1 MATEGDASTIESILT
16 RCLTKL
22 KRIESRD
29 MYLEMLHSEWYMTP
43 ADLWL
48 AIDDGKAWSD
58 LKLPG
63 RLKIEIKRELQ
74 VLQSTSNETG
84 QITKS
89 SSNALPTTTITSKEI
104 IVQEKQQWMKY
115 FSEEHQTF
123 FYTNLRTHESQWEI
137 PIGDQHDI
145 YDGSSSADV
154 TPTSKSSTGMK
165 IGGNGHDDD
174 DDCNDDDNKKHEDEE
189 AIWRELLRNVGTKT
203 PTQAAEIVSD
213 GIDVPSSSSTQKK
226 SVIVVSDAYV
236 IPEEVSLGVVETSMP
251 SAARMLAMNLS
262 SSERSDRSISNSA
275 SVDDDDED
283 DDDDDVDDPPSPP
296 PIRHGTSRNREESSS
311 PDPLMAQRLIDM
323 GFTPSTVA
331 SALRRS
337 DNNLSAAASILLANR
352 RPSLTINQNSASSS
366 QNPSTVSAARRAA
379 ARIGMPRFFPP
390 PSAPPPP
397 NYNGLR

>member
-1 MATEGDASTIESILT
+1 MASTDDGSTIESILT
-16 RCLTKL
+16 RCLTRL
-22 KRIESRD
+22 KRIESKD
-29 MYLEMLHSEWYMTP
+29 MYLEVFRSEWYTTP
-43 ADLWL
+43 DDLWL

-74 VLQSTSNETG
+74 VLQSNEKENSIKT
-84 QITKS
+84 
-89 SSNALPTTTITSKEI
+89 SSNAALTTINSTEI
-104 IVQEKQQWMKY
+104 QEKQQWMKY
-115 FSEEHQTF
+115 YSEEHQTF
-123 FYTNLRTHESQWEI
+123 FYCNLRTHESQWEV

-154 TPTSKSSTGMK
+154 TPTSKNSMKTG
-165 IGGNGHDDD
+165 GGDDED
-174 DDCNDDDNKKHEDEE
+174 DSNDDDNKKHDEEE

-213 GIDVPSSSSTQKK
+213 ATDVPPSSSSAHKK

-275 SVDDDDED
+275 SSVEDDDA

-296 PIRHGTSRNREESSS
+296 PIRGRTPRNREESSS

-352 RPSLTINQNSASSS
+352 RPSLTINQNVTSSN
-366 QNPSTVSAARRAA
+366 QNPSAVSAARRAA